1 MGNSSSGLIE
11 APTFKIPCV
20 NIGRRQNKR
29 LKAKNVIDVMDYN
42 KKKIILAIKKALS
55 SKFKSGLHNLK
66 NPYGNGKSSI
76 KIVEHLL
83 NTKIDQ
89 KLLFKELT
97 Y

>member
-1 MGNSSSGLIE
+1 VGNSSSGLIE

-29 LKAKNVIDVMDYN
+29 LKAKNVINVMDHN
-42 KKKIILAIKKALS
+42 KKKIILSIKKALS
-55 SKFKSGLHNLK
+55 SKFKFGLRNLK

-76 KIVEHLL
+76 KIVKYLL

-89 KLLFKELT
+89 KLMFKELT